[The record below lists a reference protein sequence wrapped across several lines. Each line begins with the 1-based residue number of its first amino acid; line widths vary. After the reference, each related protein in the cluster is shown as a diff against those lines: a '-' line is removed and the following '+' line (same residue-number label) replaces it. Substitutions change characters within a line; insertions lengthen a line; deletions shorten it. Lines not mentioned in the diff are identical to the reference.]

1 MKTSTQQL
9 LSILLLPLSVFA
21 APTGSIEARACSD
34 VTVIF
39 ARGTTEIGT
48 LGTVVGPPFLS
59 ALKSA
64 LGSSSVTMNGVDYP
78 ADIPGFLE
86 GGDAAGSKTMAS
98 MVTSTLSSC
107 PDTKVVISGYS
118 QGGQLVHNAA
128 KLLPADTTAKISSA
142 VIFGDPGSSQS
153 HNMAWILK
161 LTQKPDNGDAVQGVS
176 ADRTDVICHAG
187 DNICQGGSLI
197 LMAHLTY
204 GMDTTAAAA
213 FVKKAAGL

>member
-39 ARGTTEIGT
+39 ARGTTETGT

-78 ADIPGFLE
+78 ADVPGFLE
-86 GGDAAGSKTMAS
+86 GGDPTGSKTMAS

-142 VIFGDPGSSQS
+142 VIFGDP
-153 HNMAWILK
+153 
-161 LTQKPDNGDAVQGVS
+161 DNGDAVQGVS
-176 ADRTDVICHAG
+176 ADKTDIICHAG

>member
-1 MKTSTQQL
+1 MKTSTLQL
-9 LSILLLPLSVFA
+9 LSVLLLPLSVFA

-39 ARGTTEIGT
+39 ARGTTEFGT

-64 LGSSSVTMNGVDYP
+64 LGSSSVTMNGVEYP
-78 ADIPGFLE
+78 ADVIGFLE
-86 GGDAAGSKTMAS
+86 GGDAAGSNTMAS
-98 MVTSTLSSC
+98 MVTSTLSGC
-107 PDTKVVISGYS
+107 PHTKLVISGYS

-128 KLLPADTTAKISSA
+128 KLLPAHTTAKISSA
-142 VIFGDPGSSQS
+142 VIFGDP
-153 HNMAWILK
+153 
-161 LTQKPDNGDAVQGVS
+161 DNGDAVQGVS
-176 ADRTDVICHAG
+176 ADKTDIICHAG

-197 LMAHLTY
+197 LIPHLTY

>member
-64 LGSSSVTMNGVDYP
+64 LGSSSVTMNGVNYP
-78 ADIPGFLE
+78 ADIPGFLQ
-86 GGDAAGSKTMAS
+86 GGDPAGSKTMAS

-128 KLLPADTTAKISSA
+128 KLLPADITAKISSA
-142 VIFGDPGSSQS
+142 VIFGD
-153 HNMAWILK
+153 
-161 LTQKPDNGDAVQGVS
+161 PDNGDAVQGVS
-176 ADRTDVICHAG
+176 ADRTDIICHAG

-204 GMDTTAAAA
+204 GMDATAAAA

>member
-1 MKTSTQQL
+1 MKTSAQQL

-39 ARGTTEIGT
+39 ARGTTEVGT

-64 LGSSSVTMNGVDYP
+64 LGSSSVTMNGVEYP
-78 ADIPGFLE
+78 ADVPGFLE

-107 PDTKVVISGYS
+107 PDTKLVISGYS

-128 KLLPADTTAKISSA
+128 KLLPADTVAKISSA
-142 VIFGDPGSSQS
+142 VIFGD
-153 HNMAWILK
+153 
-161 LTQKPDNGDAVQGVS
+161 PDNGDAVQGVS
-176 ADRTDVICHAG
+176 ADRTDIICHAG

>member
-39 ARGTTEIGT
+39 ARGTTETGT

-142 VIFGDPGSSQS
+142 VIFGDP
-153 HNMAWILK
+153 
-161 LTQKPDNGDAVQGVS
+161 DNGDAVQGVS
-176 ADRTDVICHAG
+176 ADKTDIICHAG

>member
-9 LSILLLPLSVFA
+9 LSVLLLPLSVLA

-39 ARGTTEIGT
+39 ARGTTETGT
-48 LGTVVGPPFLS
+48 LGTVVGPPFLA

-78 ADIPGFLE
+78 ADVAGFLQ
-86 GGDAAGSKTMAS
+86 GGDRAGSQKMAT

-107 PDTKVVISGYS
+107 PDTKIVISGYS

-128 KLLPADTTAKISSA
+128 KLLPAETTAKISSA
-142 VIFGDPGSSQS
+142 VIFGDP
-153 HNMAWILK
+153 
-161 LTQKPDNGDAVQGVS
+161 DNGDPVQGVS
-176 ADRTDVICHAG
+176 ADKTDIICHAG

-204 GMDTTAAAA
+204 GMDATAAAA
-213 FVKKAAGL
+213 FVKKATGL

>member
-21 APTGSIEARACSD
+21 APTGSIESRACSD

-64 LGSSSVTMNGVDYP
+64 LGSSSVTMNGVNYP
-78 ADIPGFLE
+78 ADIPGFLQ
-86 GGDAAGSKTMAS
+86 GGDPAGSKTMAS

-142 VIFGDPGSSQS
+142 VIFGDP
-153 HNMAWILK
+153 
-161 LTQKPDNGDAVQGVS
+161 DNGDAVQGVS
-176 ADRTDVICHAG
+176 ADKTDIICHVG

>member
-39 ARGTTEIGT
+39 ARGTTEVGT
-48 LGTVVGPPFLS
+48 LGNVVGPPFLS

-78 ADIPGFLE
+78 ADVPGFLE

-107 PDTKVVISGYS
+107 PDTKIVISGYS

-142 VIFGDPGSSQS
+142 VIFGDP
-153 HNMAWILK
+153 
-161 LTQKPDNGDAVQGVS
+161 DNGDAVQGVS
-176 ADRTDVICHAG
+176 ADRTDIICHAG

>member
-1 MKTSTQQL
+1 MKTSAQQL
-9 LSILLLPLSVFA
+9 LSALLLPLSVLA

-39 ARGTTEIGT
+39 ARGTTETGT
-48 LGTVVGPPFLS
+48 LGTVVGPPFLA

-78 ADIPGFLE
+78 ADVPGFLQ
-86 GGDAAGSKTMAS
+86 GGDPAGSQTMAT

-107 PDTKVVISGYS
+107 PDTKLVISGYS

-128 KLLPADTTAKISSA
+128 KLLPAETTAKISSA
-142 VIFGDPGSSQS
+142 VIFGDP
-153 HNMAWILK
+153 
-161 LTQKPDNGDAVQGVS
+161 DNGDPVQGVS
-176 ADRTDVICHAG
+176 ADRTDIICHAG

-197 LMAHLTY
+197 LLAHLTY

>member
-9 LSILLLPLSVFA
+9 LSILLLPPSVFA

-64 LGSSSVTMNGVDYP
+64 LGSSSVTMNGVNYP
-78 ADIPGFLE
+78 ADIPGFLQ
-86 GGDAAGSKTMAS
+86 GGDPTGSKTMAS

-142 VIFGDPGSSQS
+142 VIFGDP
-153 HNMAWILK
+153 
-161 LTQKPDNGDAVQGVS
+161 DNGDAVQGVS
-176 ADRTDVICHAG
+176 ADKTDIICHAG

-204 GMDTTAAAA
+204 GMDTMAAAA

>member
-1 MKTSTQQL
+1 MKTSPQQL

-39 ARGTTEIGT
+39 ARGTTEVGT

-64 LGSSSVTMNGVDYP
+64 FGSSSVTMNGVNYP
-78 ADIPGFLE
+78 ADVPGFLE

-107 PDTKVVISGYS
+107 PDTKLVISGYS

-142 VIFGDPGSSQS
+142 VIFGDP
-153 HNMAWILK
+153 
-161 LTQKPDNGDAVQGVS
+161 DNGDAVQGVP
-176 ADRTDVICHAG
+176 ADKTDIICHAG

>member
-64 LGSSSVTMNGVDYP
+64 LGSSSVTMNGVNYP
-78 ADIPGFLE
+78 ADIPGFLQ
-86 GGDAAGSKTMAS
+86 GGDPAGSKTMAS

-142 VIFGDPGSSQS
+142 VIFGDP
-153 HNMAWILK
+153 
-161 LTQKPDNGDAVQGVS
+161 DNGDAVQGVS
-176 ADRTDVICHAG
+176 ADKTDIICHAG

-204 GMDTTAAAA
+204 GMDATAAAA